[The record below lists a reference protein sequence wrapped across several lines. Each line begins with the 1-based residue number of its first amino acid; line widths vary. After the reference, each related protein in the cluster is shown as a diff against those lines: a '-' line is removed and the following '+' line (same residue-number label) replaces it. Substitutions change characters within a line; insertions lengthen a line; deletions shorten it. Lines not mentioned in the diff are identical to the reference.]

1 MSHTTNH
8 VIAKFEALDKELA
21 EKLEAAM
28 EVANRLNEF
37 MYRGGVKHGPRL
49 PVPVI
54 AMDETRRDALTLFT
68 AELLDVLCDIPCE
81 L

>member
-1 MSHTTNH
+1 MSQTTNR
-8 VIAKFEALDKELA
+8 IIDQFEALDKELA

-28 EVANRLNEF
+28 DVANRLNEF
-37 MYRGGVKHGPRL
+37 MYRGGVKHGPKP

-54 AMDETRRDALTLFT
+54 AMDEDRRDALTLFT
-68 AELLDVLCDIPCE
+68 ATLLDVLCEIPCD